1 MTKLEPLNG
10 IKRKTAKV
18 KKAHKAKKQGKGDNR
33 QPKVQP
39 QKTLE
44 VEEEKEYPND
54 TSLHMRSTMA
64 DSTADPGEG
73 EPVIDGIRS
82 DFKIR
87 IVL

>member
-1 MTKLEPLNG
+1 MTKLEPKNG
-10 IKRKTAKV
+10 IRKKSANV
-18 KKAHKAKKQGKGDNR
+18 KKAHKAKKQGKDDNR

-44 VEEEKEYPND
+44 VEEEKEYPNE

-64 DSTADPGEG
+64 YSTADPGEG

-82 DFKIR
+82 DLKIR